1 MVTLSTLPVNA
12 RGIIRFIDLDR
23 HTKMRLLELGFIK
36 GTKIK
41 IKSVAPMGDPIEIQ
55 IKGQSSSIAVRKE
68 DAFKIMVTPI

>member
-12 RGIIRFIDLDR
+12 RGIIRFIDLDKK
-23 HTKMRLLELGFIK
+23 TKLRFLELGFIK

-41 IKSVAPMGDPIEIQ
+41 IKSVAPFGDPIEIQ
-55 IKGQSSSIAVRKE
+55 IKGQNSSIAIRKE